1 MPIFLFVLK
10 VSKSAI
16 HESIARLLEDVE
28 DSMRSD
34 SEIDG
39 RFLGYSEPLVVKCDA
54 GIQTDNDPI
63 TDEAPEFAARP
74 PPCKKKEM
82 IPCMSIFKE
91 VDRRVLEVGNL
102 QAFLTNYPLY
112 YMGLNSNICIIHGQ
126 PRYLQRIQYNRFTF

>member
-1 MPIFLFVLK
+1 MDSISPIAHIHKELGNTGFK
-10 VSKSAI
+10 SSQVSKSAI

-39 RFLGYSEPLVVKCDA
+39 RFLGWRALVVKCDA

-74 PPCKKKEM
+74 PP
-82 IPCMSIFKE
+82 
-91 VDRRVLEVGNL
+91 VRR
-102 QAFLTNYPLY
+102 
-112 YMGLNSNICIIHGQ
+112 
-126 PRYLQRIQYNRFTF
+126 RR

>member
-1 MPIFLFVLK
+1 MYLSLSIFDFLQ

-91 VDRRVLEVGNL
+91 VDKRALEVS
-102 QAFLTNYPLY
+102 F
-112 YMGLNSNICIIHGQ
+112 C
-126 PRYLQRIQYNRFTF
+126 